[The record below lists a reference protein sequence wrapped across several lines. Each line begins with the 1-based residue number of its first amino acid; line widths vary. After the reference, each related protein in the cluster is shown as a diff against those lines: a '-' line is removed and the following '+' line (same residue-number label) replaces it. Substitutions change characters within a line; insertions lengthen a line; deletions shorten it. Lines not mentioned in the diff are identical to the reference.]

1 MSRSMRANQAFF
13 RAALLAPLVVALV
26 SCVTSET
33 LPLPKVNPIQA
44 TTQIPE
50 AELLDVGVHVFDTNI
65 PASIKDDEE
74 ALAKKRIFPEVRSGK
89 GG

>member
-33 LPLPKVNPIQA
+33 LPLPKVMMSLRSKLRRSRWGSPFKR
-44 TTQIPE
+44 
-50 AELLDVGVHVFDTNI
+50 LV
-65 PASIKDDEE
+65 PASMS
-74 ALAKKRIFPEVRSGK
+74 RIQPRVGRSRVLIQIQMMDVK
-89 GG
+89 L